1 MDFEWSHCRV
11 TACPRRPGRHSEL
24 PAVTRSPPASETGYA
39 PRSVYKQQISTLLE
53 PQNMNASSVTSLPQR
68 GNAPSA
74 GPGAASLNLASS
86 IPLPLLP
93 LKGALFCLL
102 VTFIIFYVRSPWKR
116 LPPRARQLPI
126 IGGFLGITDKKGL
139 SSRECKGRFGDYRAL
154 ICRMLS
160 R

>member
-53 PQNMNASSVTSLPQR
+53 PQNMNASTQSFTSLPQQ

-126 IGGFLGITDKKGL
+126 IGGFLGITDKKWL
-139 SSRECKGRFGDYRAL
+139 YSRKCKGCFGEYRAL
-154 ICRMLS
+154 I
-160 R
+160 